1 MLNIVV
7 ITKTVVPIVS
17 TVKVDEKTGSL
28 IREGVPTTLNPWDY
42 AAIDLAIKLRDEYGG
57 KIVAISMAPPFAKDV
72 LEDIIGMGV
81 DEAVLVSDRA
91 FAGSDTLATSY
102 ILAAA
107 IRYVMPDFDI
117 VLAGQEAADSLTSHV
132 PAQVASFL
140 SVPYLYYVINV
151 VKIDL
156 VNKIVNVERIL
167 EDEDRIEEFKVKLP
181 AVFSVYKKNII
192 LPVKV
197 SRKIEAKLNRKV
209 KIITNRE
216 LNLDQSKIG
225 LAGSP
230 TRVAKVV
237 NYKYEPKSPL
247 KIEKSCEEFAR
258 WLLDLIQEKTR
269 EKQ

>member
-1 MLNIVV
+1 MLNIAI

-17 TVKVDEKTGSL
+17 TVKVDERTGSL

-42 AAIDLAIKLRDEYGG
+42 AAIELALKLREEYGG
-57 KIVAISMAPPFAKDV
+57 KVVAISMAPPFARDV

-81 DEAVLVSDRA
+81 DEAYLVSDRA

-140 SVPYLYYVINV
+140 SVPYLYYIVNI

-156 VNKIVNVERIL
+156 VNRIVNVERIL

-192 LPVKV
+192 LPIRV
-197 SRKIEAKLNRKV
+197 SRKIEAKINRKV
-209 KIITNRE
+209 KMITNRE
-216 LNLDQSKIG
+216 LNLEQSRIG
-225 LAGSP
+225 LSGSP
-230 TRVAKVV
+230 TRVSKVV
-237 NYKYEPKSPL
+237 NYTLEPRRPAKV
-247 KIEKSCEEFAR
+247 EKNSEEFAK
-258 WLLDLIQEKTR
+258 WLLEIVQEKLR
-269 EKQ
+269 ERQ